1 MAPGNSLVDHGCPHT
16 SVEMG
21 RLWLCDHGC
30 LYHSGSCILYAM
42 YVFLLSVKLEAE
54 VAFRGKRLGR
64 GSCDLLAAQLTF
76 HHFVFLTRA
85 SSSCIPTYIS

>member
-1 MAPGNSLVDHGCPHT
+1 
-16 SVEMG
+16 
-21 RLWLCDHGC
+21 
-30 LYHSGSCILYAM
+30 M